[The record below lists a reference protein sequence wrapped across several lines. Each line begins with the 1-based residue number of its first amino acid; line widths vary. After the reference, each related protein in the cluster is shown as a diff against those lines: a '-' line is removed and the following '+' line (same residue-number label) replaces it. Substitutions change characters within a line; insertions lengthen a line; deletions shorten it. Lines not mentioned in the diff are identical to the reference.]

1 MTRVLA
7 FLNSSIGRKVV
18 MAVTGAFLLLFVLGH
33 MAGNLQI
40 YLGPEALDR
49 YAVFLRE
56 FGHGGGIWVARAVI
70 LAAVLG
76 HLWGALMTTLESWRA
91 RPVGYKGWRSAGDAS
106 TLSSRTM
113 RWTGVVILVFVLY
126 HLAHLT
132 LGAHFANP
140 GFRDGQ
146 VFHNVVVGFRQMG
159 SSAFYIVA
167 MIALG
172 LHMYHGGWS
181 LFQTLGISHPRYNR
195 LRLGFAAV
203 VAVVVVLVNVSFP
216 ISVLMEIVKEAPQ
229 AAAAWLGR

>member
-7 FLNSSIGRKVV
+7 FLNSSIGRKVM
-18 MAVTGAFLLLFVLGH
+18 MAATGAVLLLFVLGH
-33 MAGNLQI
+33 MVGNLQI
-40 YLGPEALDR
+40 YLGAAALDH

-56 FGHGGGIWVARAVI
+56 FLHGGGIWVARAVI
-70 LAAVLG
+70 LAAALLHV
-76 HLWGALMTTLESWRA
+76 WGALTTTLESWRA
-91 RPVGYKGWRSAGDAS
+91 RPVGYKGWRSAGNAS

-113 RWTGVVILVFVLY
+113 RWTGVVILLFVLY

-140 GFRDGQ
+140 GFREGQ
-146 VFHNVVVGFRQMG
+146 VFHNVVVGFQQVG
-159 SSAFYIVA
+159 ASAIYVVA

-181 LFQTLGISHPRYNR
+181 LFQTLGISHPRYNQVIIG
-195 LRLGFAAV
+195 LAAV
-203 VAVVVVLVNVSFP
+203 VAIVVALVNISFP
-216 ISVLMEIVKEAPQ
+216 VSVLAGLVKEAPQ

>member
-18 MAVTGAFLLLFVLGH
+18 MAVTGGVLLAFVLVH
-33 MAGNLQI
+33 MLGNLQV
-40 YLGPEALDR
+40 YLGPTKLDEYGAALR
-49 YAVFLRE
+49 KFPPV
-56 FGHGGGIWVARAVI
+56 
-70 LAAVLG
+70 
-76 HLWGALMTTLESWRA
+76 LWGARLALLVAAGLHVWGALVTTLESWRA